1 MGEIKVKDDESIRHA
16 RKVDVSPMSMEVL
29 PRLDTFKVH
38 GNIQKSKVLVMVHA
52 GSTLNF
58 MDRKQ
63 VKQLGLQIKGHPF
76 SIMTT

>member
-1 MGEIKVKDDESIRHA
+1 MEEIEVKDEESNDTRHA
-16 RKVDVSPMSMEVL
+16 RKVDVS

-52 GSTLNF
+52 RAMLNF

-63 VKQLGLQIKGHPF
+63 VK
-76 SIMTT
+76 